1 MNMIEFDKWPTDLF
15 FLLRELLTS
24 LEYHRF
30 MNTSQELFQSIRKKT
45 IVFKLGFRRSANF
58 VLDEDWKGDLISKV
72 ALPDNQIE
80 LSFFIRTCAA
90 LSDFRWYLSS
100 LPLFT
105 NFSDLDDEE
114 YPFHSNLR
122 RVTFATMSYFQ
133 FRYNLSR
140 NKVETVISFPFPGVE
155 EISQIPKI
163 QFSKSCA
170 FGGFFPNYL
179 KSCCHLKKV
188 TITSVSFSS
197 FNCLS
202 RCDSLE
208 LSSCWQ
214 LIDVSQLGNIRVL
227 LIKESHQ
234 LKDIR
239 NLTNNNRIGFF
250 SCTRIKN
257 YDSLS
262 KAAIIQLT
270 DQNNVEPA
278 VFRQVRQLD
287 LINCRFTKNCRF
299 NSESVRFLRVKDP
312 PVDFFQQNDFHR
324 CRAVVVSQYKR
335 KLDLTIF
342 KNVNSLTL
350 QYCMKLT
357 SLSRLV
363 GNNHTELTIRY
374 CEKITG
380 FSPLAQIPH
389 VIIELH
395 LSYNRKLVTQSTQF
409 TTFEGLQNIR
419 TLEIG
424 NMMRDEVDFT
434 PLFAGENEKLVI
446 FGACRISNWD
456 EVNLHYVEQQSKDS
470 PIFLKR

>member
-1 MNMIEFDKWPTDLF
+1 MIEVFDKWPTDLLF
-15 FLLRELLTS
+15 ILRELLTC
-24 LEYHRF
+24 LEYHRL

-45 IVFKLGFRRSANF
+45 VVFALGFRRSINF
-58 VLDEDWKGDLISKV
+58 VLDEDWKNELISKV
-72 ALPDNQIE
+72 EYPDNQIE
-80 LSFFIRTCAA
+80 LSFFIDKCAA
-90 LSDFRWYLSS
+90 FSDFSGYLS
-100 LPLFT
+100 LPSFRNHLPRKY
-105 NFSDLDDEE
+105 E
-114 YPFHSNLR
+114 YHFCP
-122 RVTFATMSYFQ
+122 VPFATMSYSQ

-140 NKVETVISFPFPGVE
+140 NKMETVISFSFPSVD
-155 EISQIPKI
+155 EISQIPQI
-163 QFSKSCA
+163 QFSNSCT
-170 FGGFFPNYL
+170 FRRHFPNYL
-179 KSCCHLKKV
+179 ETFSHLKKV
-188 TITSVSFSS
+188 TISAVDASS

-214 LIDVSQLGNIRVL
+214 LTDVSQLGNIRVL

-239 NLTNNNRIGFF
+239 SLTNNFHIGLF
-250 SCTRIKN
+250 SCSKIEN

-262 KAAIIQLT
+262 NSAIIQLS
-270 DQNNVEPA
+270 DQNNVEPG
-278 VFRQVRQLD
+278 VFRKVRQLD
-287 LINCRFTKNCRF
+287 LTNCKFTKSCRF
-299 NSESVRFLRVKDP
+299 NSESVRFLLVKDP
-312 PVDFFQQNDFHR
+312 PVDFFQQNVFHR

-350 QYCMKLT
+350 QYCKKLT
-357 SLSRLV
+357 SLSSLV

-374 CEKITG
+374 CEKITD
-380 FSPLAQIPH
+380 FSPFAEIPH

-395 LSYNRKLVTQSTQF
+395 FSYNRKLVTQSTQF

-424 NMMRDEVDFT
+424 NMIRDQVDFT

-446 FGACRISNWD
+446 FGACGISNWD
-456 EVNLHYVEQQSKDS
+456 EVKLHYVEQQSKDS